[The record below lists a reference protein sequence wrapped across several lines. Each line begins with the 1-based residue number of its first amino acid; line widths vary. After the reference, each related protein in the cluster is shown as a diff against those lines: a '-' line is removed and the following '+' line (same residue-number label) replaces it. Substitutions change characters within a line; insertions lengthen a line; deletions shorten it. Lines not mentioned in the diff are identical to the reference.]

1 MTYARSI
8 TKLCLLTAAALSFAL
23 SFALS
28 PARAEE
34 IAGLARVMGSDRLI
48 VDGTRIHL
56 FGIDGLERHQPCRV
70 GDRMWD
76 CGTAAIRKLQ
86 ELADQQLVTCVQR
99 DFDEFRRIEAVCSV
113 GDLDLAEAMVGAGM
127 ALALR
132 DKVMDYVPA
141 EDSARLEQ
149 AGAWSSQFVEPW
161 TFREVMQGN

>member
-1 MTYARSI
+1 MADMRPI
-8 TKLCLLTAAALSFAL
+8 AKALLIAVTFLWL
-23 SFALS
+23 GVP
-28 PARAEE
+28 PANADE
-34 IAGLARVMGSDRLI
+34 IAGVARVMGSDRLI

-56 FGIDGLERHQPCRV
+56 FGIDGLERRQPCRS
-70 GDRMWD
+70 GDRLWD
-76 CGTAAIRKLQ
+76 CGTAAVRKLQ

-99 DFDEFRRIEAVCSV
+99 DFDEFRRVEAVCRV
-113 GDLDLAEAMVGAGM
+113 GDVDLSEAMVGAGM

-141 EDSARLEQ
+141 EEVAKLEQ